1 MWNADMNILQRDGTL
16 NVSQIKYLV
25 AANAGLFRE
34 KVQAAM
40 SPELKVIEVDFSEI
54 DRVDSHGLGALLLVH
69 KTACSRHGEV
79 PLRLLN
85 PQPSVQQVLELT
97 RMHRI
102 FEIIKRPEITGRN
115 PAHAF
120 I

>member
-1 MWNADMNILQRDGTL
+1 MNILQRDGILTV
-16 NVSQIKYLV
+16 NQVKHLV

-40 SPELKVIEVDFSEI
+40 SPELKAIEVDFSEV
-54 DRVDSHGLGALLLVH
+54 DRVDSHGIGALLLVH
-69 KTACSRHGEV
+69 KTACNRHGEV

-85 PQPSVQQVLELT
+85 PQTSVQQVIELT

-102 FEIIKRPEITGRN
+102 FEIVKRP
-115 PAHAF
+115 AHTAEGLV
-120 I
+120 